1 MQVVLHTKFVEVTGK
16 PPCIMSG
23 MTPTTSVNGL
33 DLVAAG
39 ANGGFHCE
47 LAGGGLPLPDYTRQ
61 AINDLV
67 DKQVSGD
74 RSLLS

>member
-47 LAGGGLPLPDYTRQ
+47 LAGGGRELPPKRRPWRWTDGRRQ
-61 AINDLV
+61 V
-67 DKQVSGD
+67 VHREHRG
-74 RSLLS
+74 